1 MLNGPNI
8 HDDNRPGYLGT
19 IEYTQGDY
27 IQIWRRLLDVGGLGI
42 VCLGSEEGVEFT
54 GDQLVAETFPW
65 GDFFLV
71 IGAVRSRVGE
81 RILKHGPNY
90 FPSVGG

>member
-1 MLNGPNI
+1 V
-8 HDDNRPGYLGT
+8 D
-19 IEYTQGDY
+19 
-27 IQIWRRLLDVGGLGI
+27 GLRI

-65 GDFFLV
+65 DDFFLV